1 MTYIPKSSE
10 MLKALQE
17 SIGKQLD
24 AREEQKRICSSEP
37 TPTEVAP
44 CKMDITKQPTAED
57 ILLMEEYS
65 RGVYQGD

>member
-1 MTYIPKSSE
+1 MPYIPKSSE

-24 AREEQKRICSSEP
+24 AREEQKRKCSSEP
-37 TPTEVAP
+37 TSTEVAP

>member
-24 AREEQKRICSSEP
+24 AREEQKRKCSSEP
-37 TPTEVAP
+37 TPIEVP

-57 ILLMEEYS
+57 LLLMEEYS

>member
-24 AREEQKRICSSEP
+24 AREEQKRKCSSEP
-37 TPTEVAP
+37 TPTEVVP
-44 CKMDITKQPTAED
+44 CKMD

>member
-24 AREEQKRICSSEP
+24 AREEQKRICSSAP

-57 ILLMEEYS
+57 LLLMEEYS

>member
-10 MLKALQE
+10 MLKALQDFA
-17 SIGKQLD
+17 GKKL
-24 AREEQKRICSSEP
+24 AEREERQMNSSSAPEVRKEEP
-37 TPTEVAP
+37 
-44 CKMDITKQPTAED
+44 CNKDIRKQPTAED

>member
-24 AREEQKRICSSEP
+24 AREEQKRICSSAP
-37 TPTEVAP
+37 TPTEVMP
-44 CKMDITKQPTAED
+44 CKMDITKQPTED
-57 ILLMEEYS
+57 LLLMEEYS

>member
-24 AREEQKRICSSEP
+24 AREEQKRKCSFEP
-37 TPTEVAP
+37 TPTKVVP

-57 ILLMEEYS
+57 ILLMEEYR